1 MPSKLTRIKEELRE
15 AGMTTTGHVIM
26 LIIRSQYLLM
36 KIIFL
41 LAWMIGFGITLYLI
55 TNNILDYYK
64 YDVTTKTRVIREEP
78 MIFPKVTI
86 CNTDRF
92 VTNDSISFLAN
103 VIRNDGSFAATI
115 NEATMAGATT
125 DLELVNWFISNNVSL
140 SFESKAL
147 YAAYS
152 ADNKTRMSLGYDTEK
167 FIKLC
172 SFNTDNCDLY
182 DNFIEQIYDIK
193 LGNCFTF
200 NCQTKSKLKASGIL
214 I

>member
-1 MPSKLTRIKEELRE
+1 MSSKLTRIKEELKE

-26 LIIRSQYLLM
+26 LIIRSQYLPM

-41 LAWMIGFGITLYLI
+41 LAWLAGFGITLYLI

-64 YDVTTKTRVIREEP
+64 YDVTTQTRVIREEL

-86 CNTDRF
+86 CNSDRF

-103 VIRNDGSFAATI
+103 VIQNDEKFAAKI
-115 NEATMAGATT
+115 NEATTAGATT
-125 DLELVNWFISNNVSL
+125 DLALVNWFISNKVH
-140 SFESKAL
+140 FESKAL
-147 YAAYS
+147 YAAFS
-152 ADNKTRMSLGYDTEK
+152 ADNKTRMSLGYDKET
-167 FIKLC
+167 FIRDC
-172 SFNTDNCDLY
+172 YFDSSPCNY
-182 DNFIEQIYDIK
+182 IENFIEQIYDII

-200 NCQTKSKLKASGIL
+200 NGQTKSKIKTSGIL